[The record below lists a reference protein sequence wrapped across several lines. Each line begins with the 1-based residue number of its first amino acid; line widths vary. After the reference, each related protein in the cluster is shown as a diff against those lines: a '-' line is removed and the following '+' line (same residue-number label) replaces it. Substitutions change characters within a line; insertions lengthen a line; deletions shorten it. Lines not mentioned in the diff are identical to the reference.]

1 MMATIRMTGIEEY
14 SRALQELE
22 RRTRD
27 EVIGRAVY
35 EGTAIVA
42 DAVKSELTNLP
53 TDSGRGSQEHPLD
66 GINRAQKTALIA
78 AMGVSRMQEK
88 DGFVHTKIGFDGYN
102 PIKTKRWMQGQP
114 NAMIARSAERG
125 TSFLKANPFMKRAVR
140 QCKKRVIGI
149 MGTIV
154 DAEIKKIMDKK

>member
-14 SRALQELE
+14 SRALQQLE

-78 AMGVSRMQEK
+78 AMGVSRMQEM

-125 TSFLKANPFMKRAVR
+125 TSFLKANPFMKRAVQ

-149 MGTIV
+149 MGTVV

>member
-1 MMATIRMTGIEEY
+1 MATIRMTGIEEY
-14 SRALQELE
+14 SRALLELE

-35 EGTAIVA
+35 EGSAIAA
-42 DAVKSELTNLP
+42 DEVKGALEALP
-53 TDSGRGSQEHPLD
+53 TDGGTGTQAKPLD
-66 GINRAQKTALIA
+66 GINRVQKTALIA

-88 DGFVHTKIGFDGYN
+88 NGFVHTKIGFDGYN
-102 PIKTKRWMQGQP
+102 PIKTKRWPKGQP

-125 TSFLKANPFMKRAVR
+125 TSFLKANPFMKRAVQ